1 MLCYV
6 MLVQYGKYSILFY
19 FMICTVPRK
28 QAVER
33 IRKYH
38 ATPHKQFV
46 SGGTHL
52 GSDIVT

>member
-1 MLCYV
+1 MLCYI
-6 MLVQYGKYSILFY
+6 MLVQYGKFSILFY